1 MRLAYRFLA
10 VAIVLLLVGES
21 SGLARAF
28 GPGSTIDCCCGPHS
42 TARPCR
48 CPDCPVSS
56 RRTLHAAPAGDH
68 LFADHGCD
76 GAGADEAGVLS
87 VLALPFAPPPATA
100 APRVAG
106 FVAALPVLIRSGRA
120 LEVDRPPP

>member
-1 MRLAYRFLA
+1 VRLAHRLLA
-10 VAIVLLLVGES
+10 VAIVLLLAGES

-28 GPGSTIDCCCGPHS
+28 GPGSSITCCCGPHS

-48 CPDCPVSS
+48 CPDCPVST
-56 RRTLHAAPAGDH
+56 RRTLHAAPPGDH

-76 GAGADEAGVLS
+76 GAGADDPGVLT
-87 VLALPFAPPPATA
+87 VLALPLTTPPATA
-100 APRVAG
+100 GPRFAGVVATP
-106 FVAALPVLIRSGRA
+106 ALVIRSGRA

>member
-1 MRLAYRFLA
+1 VRLARRIFA

-28 GPGSTIDCCCGPHS
+28 GAGSTIDCCCGPHS

-56 RRTLHAAPAGDH
+56 RRTLHAAPTGDH

-76 GAGADEAGVLS
+76 GAGADEAGVLA
-87 VLALPFAPPPATA
+87 VLALPLSAPPATA
-100 APRVAG
+100 GPRFAG
-106 FVAALPVLIRSGRA
+106 FVAALAVLVRSGRA